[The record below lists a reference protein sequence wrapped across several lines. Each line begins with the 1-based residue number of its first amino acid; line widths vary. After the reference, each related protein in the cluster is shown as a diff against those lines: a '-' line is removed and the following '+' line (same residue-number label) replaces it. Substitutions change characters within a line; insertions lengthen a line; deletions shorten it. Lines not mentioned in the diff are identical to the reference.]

1 MKQFNSMSPRK
12 IQSGFTLIE
21 LVMVIVILGI
31 LAATALPR
39 FVNLSANANL
49 AAAQGVGGALSSA
62 SSINYASC
70 AAVNFVAT
78 PLGVTPRVCDA
89 INTCAGIGRLLN
101 PVRNIIVGA
110 IPTTTTPGTIYITA
124 GANATA
130 TVGNSLN
137 CNAVYGDGAGGQ
149 RFTYTGISTQ

>member
-1 MKQFNSMSPRK
+1 MRQFNSVSLRK

-39 FVNLSANANL
+39 FVNLSGNANL

-70 AAVNFVAT
+70 AAVNFTAT
-78 PLGVTPRVCDA
+78 PANVMPRVCDA
-89 INTCAGIGRLLN
+89 INTCAGIGALVN
-101 PVRNIIVGA
+101 PVRNIIVGTVPA
-110 IPTTTTPGTIYITA
+110 TTVQGTIYLATA
-124 GANATA
+124 SNATA
-130 TVGNSLN
+130 TVGNALT
-137 CNAVYGDGAGGQ
+137 CNAIYGDGVGGQ
-149 RFTYTGISTQ
+149 AFTYTGISTL

>member
-1 MKQFNSMSPRK
+1 MKHTSIPVSRT
-12 IQSGFTLIE
+12 QSGFTLIE

-39 FVNLSANANL
+39 FVNLSGNANS

-70 AAVNFVAT
+70 AAVNFVPTAA
-78 PLGVTPRVCDA
+78 GVTPRVCDA
-89 INTCAGIGRLLN
+89 INTCSGIGNLLN
-101 PVRNIIVGA
+101 PARNIIVGA
-110 IPTTTTPGTIYITA
+110 VPATTNQGTIYITA

-137 CNAVYGDGAGGQ
+137 CTATYGDGAAGVG
-149 RFTYTGISTQ
+149 FTYTGVSTQ

>member
-1 MKQFNSMSPRK
+1 MKRFIFKPRLTS
-12 IQSGFTLIE
+12 QSGFTLIE

-39 FVNLSANANL
+39 FVNLSGNANL

-70 AAVNFVAT
+70 AAVNFVPT
-78 PLGVTPRVCDA
+78 PPGVTPRVCDA
-89 INTCAGIGRLLN
+89 INTCSGIGNLLN
-101 PVRNIIVGA
+101 PARNIIVGA
-110 IPTTTTPGTIYITA
+110 VPAATNPGTIYIAA
-124 GANATA
+124 GANTTA

-137 CNAVYGDGAGGQ
+137 CTATYGDGAAGVG
-149 RFTYTGISTQ
+149 FTYTGISTQ